1 MMLSATNPRCL
12 MLLVLTG
19 LFICHHSSAAGQA
32 DASDLATRQ
41 SGSTANSIV
50 PSSSEDSVGV
60 PRPSGIY
67 VLNEN
72 SNEQPAATSYAAGLT
87 SSPAYLTDITGQAI
101 FVPIAKILPS
111 ITTWGQ
117 FNWDW
122 SFLDSLIQ
130 IATSHGKKFSIALE
144 TEYQAST
151 SYLHSLPQGFIAAAG
166 ANSAPLF
173 DVWTVGGKTPR
184 GISAYIL
191 LPWVATVQEF
201 WSAAAVALAAHLK
214 QMGAYG
220 SLTLVHVPGL
230 SVYDEELRLP
240 SGYPRPTPAD
250 TMLCPDGRP
259 AYPACIDDADT
270 SRWRSLGYSDS
281 SVIFGFK
288 TIAAAYAQA
297 FPDRYLGL
305 SLLNHGAAGIDFPNL
320 TGDSAGYV
328 ASRIVKE
335 VNAVAPGRVQIQSDD
350 LDGNY
355 YLQEVNDYAAQNSD
369 PVGWQTNKHAGTGAG
384 CDGGGPGSCGQD
396 GPSSLYFQLLQ
407 NGAQHG
413 GKYLEVWSEDVVSFP
428 QSFDAARAAG
438 YFTVTGLHT
447 QPPVAPADYVLE
459 QNYPNPFNPVT
470 TIRFALPRRARVT
483 LSVYSTPGQLVSL
496 LVNGEEEAGYHE
508 VRFDGG
514 RLASGVYFYRMQ
526 SGNFVQTRKLILQK

>member
-1 MMLSATNPRCL
+1 MDT
-12 MLLVLTG
+12 
-19 LFICHHSSAAGQA
+19 AGIPQ
-32 DASDLATRQ
+32 
-41 SGSTANSIV
+41 
-50 PSSSEDSVGV
+50 
-60 PRPSGIY
+60 PSGIY

-72 SNEQPAATSYAAGLT
+72 SNEQPAATSYASGLT
-87 SSPAYLTDITGQAI
+87 ASPAYSNDIAGHAV

-122 SFLDSLIQ
+122 SFLDSLVEV
-130 IATSHGKKFSIALE
+130 ATSNGKKFSIALE

-151 SYLHSLPQGFIAAAG
+151 SYVHSLPQGFTALAG

-191 LPWVATVQEF
+191 LPWVANVQEF
-201 WSAAAVALAAHLK
+201 WSAAATGLAAHLK
-214 QMGAYG
+214 QTGAYG
-220 SLTLVHVPGL
+220 SLTLIHVPGL

-240 SGYPRPTPAD
+240 SGYPRPTSAD
-250 TMLCPDGRP
+250 TLPCPDGRP

-281 SVIFGFK
+281 SVIYGFK
-288 TIAAAYAQA
+288 TIASAFAQA

-305 SLLNHGAAGIDFPNL
+305 SLLNHGTVGIDFPNL

-328 ASRIVKE
+328 AARIVKE
-335 VNAVAPGRVQIQSDD
+335 VNSVAPGRVQVQSDD

-355 YLQEVNDYAAQNSD
+355 YLAEVDNYAAQNSD
-369 PVGWQTNKHAGTGAG
+369 PVGWQSNKHAGTGAG
-384 CDGGGPGSCGQD
+384 CDGGGVGSCGQD
-396 GPSSLYFQLLQ
+396 GPASLYFALIR

-428 QSFDAARAAG
+428 QSFDAAVAAG
-438 YFTVTGLHT
+438 YFTVTGL
-447 QPPVAPADYVLE
+447 QLASPPVPGAYVLE
-459 QNYPNPFNPVT
+459 QNFPNPFNPS
-470 TIRFALPRRARVT
+470 TIIRYSLPVRSKTQLA
-483 LSVYSTPGQLVSL
+483 VYNMLGQLVST
-496 LVNGEEEAGYHE
+496 LVNGEEEAGEHS
-508 VRFDGG
+508 VTFDASNV
-514 RLASGVYFYRMQ
+514 ASGVYFYRLQ
-526 SGNFVQTRKLILQK
+526 SGSFVKSLKLLVLR